1 METHTETF
9 GAELTRNLPEDEAAP
24 IADGGGFWRN
34 LRLLLSRRRFSAKYF
49 SQLDAEFE
57 GLCTPEYKRSVAKEV
72 TKLREAHADRPSWE
86 INHRYEY
93 VLNAGVPD
101 TVLHQ
106 RCCMYR
112 QRLRQLLED
121 CPAELHVAFDG
132 VAKDAPPETL
142 RSAMLG
148 MLSEIQRLRH
158 VRSEF
163 ERLRN
168 RLFLVLAQLGLLFVL
183 FFVLSPR
190 FGFSTSV
197 HVVMAGVLGG
207 YFSVLLRLGA
217 MHFRDEYNINYH
229 QVDQVF
235 YNVLVT
241 FALALFEGGV
251 AAHLLYTLFVSG
263 VVEGAMFPAFDLS
276 KGLHEVTDLM
286 NAMPTTPSDTAKLL
300 MWSVAA
306 GFSERLVP
314 DVLNGLAKDNAPA
327 PKGGAQRPV
336 PAALGGESLTSTK

>member
-1 METHTETF
+1 
-9 GAELTRNLPEDEAAP
+9 R
-24 IADGGGFWRN
+24 
-34 LRLLLSRRRFSAKYF
+34 
-49 SQLDAEFE
+49 
-57 GLCTPEYKRSVAKEV
+57 
-72 TKLREAHADRPSWE
+72 
-86 INHRYEY
+86 
-93 VLNAGVPD
+93 
-101 TVLHQ
+101 Q

-121 CPAELHVAFDG
+121 CPQELHAAFDG
-132 VAKDAPPETL
+132 VPADAPPEMQ

-168 RLFLVLAQLGLLFVL
+168 RLFLVLALLGMLFVL
-183 FFVLSPR
+183 FFVVTPR
-190 FGFSTSV
+190 LGVSVSV

-263 VVEGAMFPAFDLS
+263 VVEGNMFPHFKLPNPY
-276 KGLHEVTDLM
+276 EVTDLLD
-286 NAMPTTPSDTAKLL
+286 ALPTSPGDAAKLL

-327 PKGGAQRPV
+327 PKGGAARSLL
-336 PAALGGESLTSTK
+336 PAMGAESIAVTK